1 MADWRFVGM
10 SKRHCR
16 EVRAVELRSYSC
28 KDHELH
34 EPSRTVEFREQHP
47 GRLEHHARLNPGTSP
62 GAMINRMT
70 REELDELIESL
81 EQTPVEVALLLD
93 QISPNEQRIKNADE
107 FSALE
112 NICHLRDIE
121 VEGYTKRI
129 LRILNEDMPSLSDID
144 GGRLAMERD
153 YNNQDAS
160 VALEVFTTARK
171 RNIEQL
177 RRVIPEQTARE
188 GNLEGVG
195 VISLAKLLEM
205 MLEHDQ
211 GHVIELSVIQRR
223 SQLKRDA
230 SSI

>member
-1 MADWRFVGM
+1 
-10 SKRHCR
+10 
-16 EVRAVELRSYSC
+16 
-28 KDHELH
+28 
-34 EPSRTVEFREQHP
+34 
-47 GRLEHHARLNPGTSP
+47 
-62 GAMINRMT
+62 MINRMT
-70 REELDELIESL
+70 RKELDEVIDSL
-81 EQTPVEVALLLD
+81 EQTPVEVSRLLD
-93 QISPNEQRIKNADE
+93 QISPNEQRIKTADE

-121 VEGYTKRI
+121 IEGYTQRI
-129 LRILNEDMPSLSDID
+129 LRILQEYIPSLGDID

-160 VALEVFTTARK
+160 VALAFFTTARK

-195 VISLAKLLEM
+195 LISLAKLLEM

>member
-1 MADWRFVGM
+1 MAIDCGSRLVFEGGFQFYRKINRY
-10 SKRHCR
+10 S
-16 EVRAVELRSYSC
+16 EISNQRS
-28 KDHELH
+28 
-34 EPSRTVEFREQHP
+34 
-47 GRLEHHARLNPGTSP
+47 A

-81 EQTPVEVALLLD
+81 EHTPVEVALLLD
-93 QISPNEQRIKNADE
+93 QISPNDQKVKNGDE

-129 LRILNEDMPSLSDID
+129 LRILNEDMPSLGDID
-144 GGRLAMERD
+144 GSRLAMERD

>member
-1 MADWRFVGM
+1 MR
-10 SKRHCR
+10 
-16 EVRAVELRSYSC
+16 
-28 KDHELH
+28 
-34 EPSRTVEFREQHP
+34 
-47 GRLEHHARLNPGTSP
+47 
-62 GAMINRMT
+62 RMN
-70 REELDELIESL
+70 REELDAVIESL
-81 EQTPVEVALLLD
+81 EQTPTEVSLLLD
-93 QISPNEQRIKNADE
+93 QISPHEQRIKNDDE

-121 VEGYTKRI
+121 MEGYTKRI
-129 LRILNEDMPSLSDID
+129 LRILNEDMPSLGDID
-144 GGRLAMERD
+144 GGRLALERD

-195 VISLAKLLEM
+195 LISLAKLLEM

>member
-1 MADWRFVGM
+1 
-10 SKRHCR
+10 
-16 EVRAVELRSYSC
+16 
-28 KDHELH
+28 
-34 EPSRTVEFREQHP
+34 
-47 GRLEHHARLNPGTSP
+47 
-62 GAMINRMT
+62 MINRMT
-70 REELDELIESL
+70 REELDEVIEAL
-81 EQTPVEVALLLD
+81 EQTPTEVSLLLD

-121 VEGYTKRI
+121 LEGYTTRI
-129 LRILNEDMPSLSDID
+129 LRILTEDMPSLADID
-144 GGRLAMERD
+144 GSQLALERD

-160 VALEVFTTARK
+160 KALEAFTTARK

-195 VISLAKLLEM
+195 VISLARLLEM

-211 GHVIELSVIQRR
+211 GHVIELSLIQRR
-223 SQLKRDA
+223 SQIKKEA
-230 SSI
+230 SSL

>member
-1 MADWRFVGM
+1 MAIADGGLRISSRSAPNCLGRPVDIPK
-10 SKRHCR
+10 SATSN
-16 EVRAVELRSYSC
+16 RA
-28 KDHELH
+28 
-34 EPSRTVEFREQHP
+34 
-47 GRLEHHARLNPGTSP
+47 

-81 EQTPVEVALLLD
+81 EQTPVEVSLLLD
-93 QISPNEQRIKNADE
+93 QISADEQRMKNADE

-121 VEGYTKRI
+121 IEGYSKRI
-129 LRILNEDMPSLSDID
+129 LQILQEDTPLLADLD
-144 GGRLAMERD
+144 GGRLAVERD

-160 VALEVFTTARK
+160 KALEAFTTARK
-171 RNIEQL
+171 RNLEQL
-177 RRVIPEQTARE
+177 RRVTPEQTARE

-223 SQLKRDA
+223 SQIKREV
-230 SSI
+230 SST

>member
-1 MADWRFVGM
+1 MAIADGG
-10 SKRHCR
+10 
-16 EVRAVELRSYSC
+16 LRLVSRSAPNC
-28 KDHELH
+28 LEG
-34 EPSRTVEFREQHP
+34 PSTFRNQQS
-47 GRLEHHARLNPGTSP
+47 A
-62 GAMINRMT
+62 GAMIIRMT
-70 REELDELIESL
+70 REELDEVIESL

-93 QISPNEQRIKNADE
+93 QISPNDQRIKNGDE

-129 LRILNEDMPSLSDID
+129 LRILNEDMPSLGDID
-144 GGRLAMERD
+144 GSRLAMERD